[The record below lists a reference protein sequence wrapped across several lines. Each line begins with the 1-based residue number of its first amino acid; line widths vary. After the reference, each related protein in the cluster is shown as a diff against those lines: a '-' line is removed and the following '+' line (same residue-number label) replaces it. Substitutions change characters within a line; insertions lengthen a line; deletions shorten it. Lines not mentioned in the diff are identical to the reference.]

1 MEINE
6 LRKLLNIT
14 KSSINMRAI
23 ELEAIEME
31 SIICDEEGLL
41 LDIKQELIKQE
52 QRNIEELIKICNK
65 YESKLEE
72 ETNE

>member
-1 MEINE
+1 MEINK
-6 LRKLLNIT
+6 LREFLNIT
-14 KSSINMRAI
+14 KSSMNIRAI
-23 ELEAIEME
+23 ELKAIEME
-31 SIICDEEGLL
+31 SIIFNGEGLL

-52 QRNIEELIKICNK
+52 RRNIEELIKICNK